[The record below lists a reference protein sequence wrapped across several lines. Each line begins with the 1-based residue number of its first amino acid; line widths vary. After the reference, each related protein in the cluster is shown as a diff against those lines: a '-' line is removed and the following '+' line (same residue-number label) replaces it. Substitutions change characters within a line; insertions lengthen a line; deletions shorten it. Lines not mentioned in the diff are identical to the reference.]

1 MSNFWIVE
9 TASRTAREY
18 YESAGNAVAVD
29 SESNIIVVGNTEA
42 DDQGVPESNQIF
54 VAKYSPKGNL
64 LWQRSLGDTPGSE
77 RGYAVDVSSSNNI
90 IVGGSTLPDGLT
102 TVQMYAVSL
111 DSDGELIWQHSL
123 DTGAL
128 QGSIQGVVANEAGLH
143 PGGATFVGTVGTGSS
158 QRYMTYRYDPASTP
172 KVRWQNAFEDD
183 TPNGRTNFEA
193 FDIASSPGWSPASNQ
208 LLVSVGSYTSTANGS
223 DCFFNV
229 QSGDSGVS
237 GQSGSSGLSGSNT
250 DKYLAVSQI
259 GTAVPLSPL
268 VSLRQYI
275 CTGFT
280 DSPSSGSDE
289 VILVGR
295 YTGSFSGF
303 SWFSTFGGNGGKTG
317 RGLGATQDSQ
327 DRDTAN
333 IYIVGYTQPTTAA
346 NATEGY
352 ILKLG
357 PSSGNTMGSVLW
369 QRKITATGVDSNGGA
384 VRLTGVKVDYNG
396 DVVVSGIT
404 SNASTIS
411 TGESNVFVAKL
422 PSDGS
427 GTGTFGRFTYAAESL
442 YVNTSPG
449 LYYVYMGI
457 YEPDNQTF
465 PEGYVPTLSND
476 DTSQFTVVE

>member
-9 TASRTAREY
+9 TGAGSALEAF
-18 YESAGNAVAVD
+18 ENAGNAVAVD
-29 SESNIIVVGNTEA
+29 SKNNIIVAGNTEA
-42 DDQGVPESNQIF
+42 GDAALTDSNQIF

-64 LWQRSLGDTPGSE
+64 LWQRSLGDNPGNE

-90 IVGGSTLPDGLT
+90 IVGGSTLPDGAS
-102 TVQMYAVSL
+102 TVQTYAVSL

-223 DCFFNV
+223 DCFLNV
-229 QSGDSGVS
+229 QSGNSGAS

-250 DKYLAVSQI
+250 DKFLAVSQI
-259 GTAVPLSPL
+259 GTAN
-268 VSLRQYI
+268 RQYI

-289 VILVGR
+289 VILVAR
-295 YTGSFSGF
+295 YTGSFSGY
-303 SWFSTFGGNGGKTG
+303 SWSSTFGGNSGKTG

-427 GTGTFGRFTYAAESL
+427 GTGTFGRFTYASESL

-449 LYYVYMGI
+449 LGNVGMGI
-457 YEPDNQTF
+457 YDPDAQTF
-465 PEGYVPTLSND
+465 SEATVPTLEND

>member
-1 MSNFWIVE
+1 MSNFWIIE
-9 TASRTAREY
+9 TGAGSALDIFEN
-18 YESAGNAVAVD
+18 AGNAVAVD
-29 SESNIIVVGNTEA
+29 GENNVIVAGNTEA
-42 DDQGVPESNQIF
+42 GDAALTDSNQIF

-64 LWQRSLGDTPGSE
+64 LWQRSLGDNPGAE
-77 RGYAVDVSSSNNI
+77 RAYAVDVNSSNNI
-90 IVGGSTLPDGLT
+90 IVGGSTLPDGAA
-102 TVQMYAVSL
+102 TVQTYAVSL

-123 DTGAL
+123 DTGSL
-128 QGSIQGVVANEAGLH
+128 QGSIQGVVANESGLH

-158 QRYMTYRYDPASTP
+158 QRFMMYRYDPASTP
-172 KVRWQNAFEDD
+172 KVIWQYGYEQDNVS
-183 TPNGRTNFEA
+183 GRTDFEA
-193 FDIASSPGWSPASNQ
+193 FDVSSAPSTYAGNQ
-208 LLVSVGSYTSTANGS
+208 LLHAVGSYTTTATGS
-223 DCFFNV
+223 DCFFTTIE
-229 QSGDSGVS
+229 
-237 GQSGSSGLSGSNT
+237 GQSGIGGLNGAVGLSGSNT
-250 DKYLAVSQI
+250 DKFLAVSQI
-259 GTAVPLSPL
+259 GPSRYYLNT
-268 VSLRQYI
+268 I

-289 VILVGR
+289 VILVSR
-295 YTGSFSGF
+295 YTNIFDGYKWSMA
-303 SWFSTFGGNGGKTG
+303 FGGNGGKTG
-317 RGLGATQDSQ
+317 RGLGVAQDSQ

-333 IYIVGYTQPTTAA
+333 SYVVGYTQPTTAA

-352 ILKLG
+352 ILKLAPSQDTG
-357 PSSGNTMGSVLW
+357 PTVPSVLW

-404 SNASTIS
+404 SNESTIS

-449 LYYVYMGI
+449 LSNVGMGI
-457 YEPDNQTF
+457 YNPDAQTYS
-465 PEGYVPTLSND
+465 EAAVPTLEND